1 MTDWCSRAA
10 AGEVLGAAQAHALA
24 RAAAS
29 SEAAH
34 RELLAASRER
44 RDQRLAAYPAAAPS
58 AVTAAPSAVTV
69 APSPGAPSAVTAAP
83 SPGAVA
89 STRQAKYNGT
99 LTFSPK
105 VFLPLTNLCRNRCDY
120 CSFRRSWGQKGAETF
135 PPEVTSGWL
144 ERGAAQGC
152 IEALFCLGDTPETEY
167 PAYAQLLAGWG
178 FDSTVDY
185 LAYAGERALELG
197 LLPHTNAGILS
208 RTDMARLRQT
218 NVSLGLMLENVSPR
232 LTERGGPHH
241 RAPDKHPKLRLQ
253 MLREAGALKIPFTTG
268 ILLGIGETLA
278 EQVDSLLA
286 IRALHEQHGH
296 IQEVI
301 IQNFRA
307 RPQIPM
313 RQAPEPEDH
322 AIALALALARLI
334 LPLEVSL
341 QAPPNLNPGITQ
353 LLIDAGLND
362 FGGISPVTPDYIN
375 PLHPWPE
382 LTALR
387 ARCEAAG
394 FALAPRLPVYDRY
407 LEEPGWVDERLAPHV
422 HAAAQRLSGWFTTH
436 GGDPGGA
443 RLAQSQLS
451 APGAPSSATLT
462 TPGAPSSANL
472 TAVHAAP
479 HAAPPPPAP
488 SSAPSPCA
496 MPNPLEIPC

>member
-10 AGEVLGAAQAHALA
+10 AGETLGAAQAHALA

-29 SEAAH
+29 SESAY

-44 RDQRLAAYPAAAPS
+44 RDRRLAAYPADSAPSAAAAAPS
-58 AVTAAPSAVTV
+58 AAA
-69 APSPGAPSAVTAAP
+69 AAP
-83 SPGAVA
+83 SPVA
-89 STRQAKYNGT
+89 AEPSAGQPKYHGI

-144 ERGAAQGC
+144 QRGAEQGC
-152 IEALFCLGDTPETEY
+152 LEALFCLGDTPETEY
-167 PAYAQLLAGWG
+167 PAYAALLAQWG
-178 FDSTVDY
+178 FASTVDY
-185 LAYAGERALELG
+185 LAYAGERALERG

-208 RTDMARLRQT
+208 RADMARLRQT

-232 LTERGGPHH
+232 LTERGGPHF
-241 RAPDKHPKLRLQ
+241 RAPDKHPRVRLH

-268 ILLGIGETLA
+268 ILLGIGETLS
-278 EQVDSLLA
+278 EQVDSLLS

-307 RPQIPM
+307 RPRIPM
-313 RQAPEPEDH
+313 HQAPEPEDH
-322 AIALALALARLI
+322 AIARALALARLI

-387 ARCEAAG
+387 ERCEAAG
-394 FALAPRLPVYDRY
+394 FGLAPRLPVYDRY
-407 LEEPGWVDERLAPHV
+407 LEESGWVDERLAPHV
-422 HAAAQRLSGWFTTH
+422 QSAQQRLSGWFTAH
-436 GGDPGGA
+436 AGEPGGA
-443 RLAQSQLS
+443 RRPTAPLVTPDASASVSSSVTLTMARPASSGAPLEGAIS
-451 APGAPSSATLT
+451 APPS
-462 TPGAPSSANL
+462 
-472 TAVHAAP
+472 
-479 HAAPPPPAP
+479 
-488 SSAPSPCA
+488 A
-496 MPNPLEIPC
+496 MPNPLETPC